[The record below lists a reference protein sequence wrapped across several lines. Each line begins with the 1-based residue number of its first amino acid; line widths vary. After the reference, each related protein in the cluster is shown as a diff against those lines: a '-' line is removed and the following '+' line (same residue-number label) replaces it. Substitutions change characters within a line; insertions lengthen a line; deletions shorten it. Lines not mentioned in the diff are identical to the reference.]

1 MVGALNVK
9 TAKPLPSELEKFVSA
24 SGERGFII
32 VSFGTN
38 VASLPKAEV
47 DMLAEAFGKLKQR
60 VVWRV
65 KGNMDCL
72 HVNSL
77 QRFANWRSAGADP
90 GYILGGGALVS
101 CSTSTPISHIV
112 FFFLQNTSC
121 IRKP

>member
-9 TAKPLPSELEKFVSA
+9 TAKPLPSELEKFVSN
-24 SGERGFII
+24 SGEHGFII

-112 FFFLQNTSC
+112 FFSAEYQLY
-121 IRKP
+121 

>member
-1 MVGALNVK
+1 MAGALNVK
-9 TAKPLPSELEKFVSA
+9 TAKPLPPELEKFVSA
-24 SGERGFII
+24 SGEHGFII

-72 HVNSL
+72 HIYSFTTFCKLEMRKLEEISSDEVY
-77 QRFANWRSAGADP
+77 RIWWR
-90 GYILGGGALVS
+90 
-101 CSTSTPISHIV
+101 
-112 FFFLQNTSC
+112 
-121 IRKP
+121 K

>member
-9 TAKPLPSELEKFVSA
+9 TAKPLPPELEKFVSA
-24 SGERGFII
+24 SGEHGFII

-65 KGNMDCL
+65 KGNMDCRHIYSFTTFCKL
-72 HVNSL
+72 EKHK
-77 QRFANWRSAGADP
+77 RAE
-90 GYILGGGALVS
+90 
-101 CSTSTPISHIV
+101 ISSDEV
-112 FFFLQNTSC
+112 
-121 IRKP
+121 